1 MITLRNRTEIARIR
15 AACQV
20 VARVLRFLEGRVEPG
35 VSTGDLDRWA
45 EEFILRHPGAEPA
58 FKGLYGFPC
67 TLCTSVNEE
76 VVHGIPTAERK
87 LREGD
92 IVSIDVGVRLDGYY
106 GDAAVTIPVGEPSA
120 RARQLLEATKLALQR
135 GIEAAEPGA
144 QIGDIS
150 AAIQETVEAAGL
162 SVVRELVGH
171 GIGTRPHEEPQVPNY
186 GRRGQGVRL
195 RPGLV
200 IAIEPMV
207 NAGGHGIRTLDDDW
221 TIVTADGGLSAHF
234 EHTVAI
240 TERGAAVL
248 SGLEEE

>member
-76 VVHGIPTAERK
+76 VVHGIPTAERE

-106 GDAAVTIPVGEPSA
+106 GDAAVTIPVGEPSP

-135 GIEAAEPGA
+135 GIEAAQPGA

-150 AAIQETVEAAGL
+150 AAIQETVEAAGF

-195 RPGLV
+195 RAGLV

-248 SGLEEE
+248 SALEEG

>member
-1 MITLRNRTEIARIR
+1 MITLRNRVEIDRIR
-15 AACQV
+15 AACRI
-20 VARVLRFLEGRVEPG
+20 VARVLRLLESRVEPG
-35 VSTGDLDRWA
+35 VSTADLDRWA
-45 EEFILRHPGAEPA
+45 EEFIRRHAGAEPA

-76 VVHGIPTAERK
+76 VVHGIPTPTRK
-87 LREGD
+87 LRDGD
-92 IVSIDVGVRLDGYY
+92 IVSIDVGVKLNGYY
-106 GDAAVTIPVGEPSA
+106 GDGAVTIAVGEPSPEA
-120 RARQLLEATKLALQR
+120 RALLETTKRALAR
-135 GIEAAEPGA
+135 GIRAAQPGA

-150 AAIQETVEAAGL
+150 AAIQGTVEAAGF

-186 GRRGQGVRL
+186 GRPRQGLRL

-207 NAGGHGIRTLDDDW
+207 NTGGHEVRTLDDDW

-240 TERGAAVL
+240 TGAGPEVL
-248 SGLEEE
+248 TAPDEA

>member
-135 GIEAAEPGA
+135 GIEVAQPGA

-150 AAIQETVEAAGL
+150 AAIQETVEAAGF

-171 GIGTRPHEEPQVPNY
+171 GIGTCPHEEPQVPNY